1 MEITSTLLIHC
12 FSSCFGNRLDPFHQ
26 SAYRACAFIN
36 FGHFVPKNSP
46 FGGIIVAVATFPRS
60 SPSTSLHVYYFL
72 SHWFWNERIRKV
84 DFHSF
89 IRCDWKQMWRI
100 PRTINAPEKTR
111 FKYSCE
117 FRQTVEFTI
126 DFNYFFFT
134 VNDSLRQIFF
144 AREYL
149 TNANNSNEH
158 LKICG
163 IQ

>member
-1 MEITSTLLIHC
+1 MFIIFSPIDFEMKEFEKLI
-12 FSSCFGNRLDPFHQ
+12 
-26 SAYRACAFIN
+26 FI
-36 FGHFVPKNSP
+36 HLFVAIENKCEE
-46 FGGIIVAVATFPRS
+46 FRE
-60 SPSTSLHVYYFL
+60 L
-72 SHWFWNERIRKV
+72 
-84 DFHSF
+84 
-89 IRCDWKQMWRI
+89 
-100 PRTINAPEKTR
+100 NAPEKTR
-111 FKYSCE
+111 FKYSCK